1 MKQYVMFDLEKDA
14 SNQRKHGLSLADAGR
29 LDWDALRIQADAR
42 RDYREE
48 RLVGYGLLH
57 GRLHCVV
64 FTPRDGAIRV
74 ISFRRANNREIKEY
88 EQD

>member
-1 MKQYVMFDLEKDA
+1 MKQYVMFDLGKDV

-42 RDYREE
+42 RDYRED

-74 ISFRRANNREIKEY
+74 ISLRRANYREINEH
-88 EQD
+88 EQN